1 MMMQDPAIPG
11 YLGRAL
17 SLELSAVQQF
27 LALAKLFKLRGMEQ
41 AADKFGHEAQEEI
54 GHAQRIIG
62 RMLALGF
69 APNASH
75 LRPAFVDGSLPQLM
89 QHVAVMERE
98 IVEFYAQAVA
108 HCRQARD
115 HENRIFFETLLLEEQ
130 QHANGIE
137 SWHNEVEA
145 DHHSHSD

>member
-27 LALAKLFKLRGMEQ
+27 LALAKLLELRGMAQ
-41 AADKFGHEAQEEI
+41 AAAKFRHEADEEME
-54 GHAQRIIG
+54 HAQRIIG

-75 LRPAFVDGSLPQLM
+75 LRPTRLQGSLPQLM
-89 QHVAVMERE
+89 QHVAAMERE
-98 IVEFYAQAVA
+98 IVEFYAKAMN
-108 HCRQARD
+108 HCRRMQDA
-115 HENRIFFETLLLEEQ
+115 ENRIFFETLLNEEQ
-130 QHANGIE
+130 QHASGIE
-137 SWHNEVEA
+137 QWRNEIETG
-145 DHHSHSD
+145 HQTQLG

>member
-27 LALAKLFKLRGMEQ
+27 LALAKLLEMRGMTE
-41 AADKFGHEAQEEI
+41 AGGKFRHEAQEELE
-54 GHAQRIIG
+54 HAQRIIG

-75 LRPAFVDGSLPQLM
+75 LRPTRLQGSLPQLM
-89 QHVAVMERE
+89 EHVAAMERE
-98 IVEFYAQAVA
+98 IVEFYARAVS
-108 HCRQARD
+108 HCRRAQD
-115 HENRIFFETLLLEEQ
+115 HENRIFFEALLIEEQ
-130 QHANGIE
+130 QHASGIDH
-137 SWHNEVEA
+137 WRNEIEA
-145 DHHSHSD
+145 GQQGRLG